1 MTPFSRYIFV
11 KTDMSGVEQAD
22 LSNREYSPDSY
33 LCYHLAAEQSLN
45 VGKSAATPTSP
56 RAICHNTKVMNIQTP
71 DLVF

>member
-33 LCYHLAAEQSLN
+33 LCYRGVQEWRTAERVRQE
-45 VGKSAATPTSP
+45 VP
-56 RAICHNTKVMNIQTP
+56 Q
-71 DLVF
+71 FQF

>member
-33 LCYHLAAEQSLN
+33 LFMLQSKALMMLGEMFVFYCKCGVHIHCY
-45 VGKSAATPTSP
+45 
-56 RAICHNTKVMNIQTP
+56 M
-71 DLVF
+71 

>member
-33 LCYHLAAEQSLN
+33 LCYHLAAEKSLN
-45 VGKSAATPTSP
+45 DAWRNVCVLLQMWGPYTLIYVK
-56 RAICHNTKVMNIQTP
+56 
-71 DLVF
+71 

>member
-33 LCYHLAAEQSLN
+33 LCYHLAAGQSLN
-45 VGKSAATPTSP
+45 DAWRNV
-56 RAICHNTKVMNIQTP
+56 CV
-71 DLVF
+71 LL